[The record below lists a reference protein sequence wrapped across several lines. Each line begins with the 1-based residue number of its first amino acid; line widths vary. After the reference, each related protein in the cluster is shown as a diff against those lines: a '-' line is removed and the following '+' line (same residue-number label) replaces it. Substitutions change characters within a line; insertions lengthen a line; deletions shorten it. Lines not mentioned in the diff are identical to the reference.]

1 MLNLRVL
8 AVLVLIPLAFALEAF
23 GNPTVTFTAGNEDW
37 GAIHRQMGATG
48 KNGYRPMTSRA
59 YQSSAKFHSR
69 ALNSY
74 GTECQQVP
82 VETARE
88 HLTQIQSSVAAVKK
102 EIKKIDPETAEKAG
116 IQEHVAAITKQLA
129 ECEKMC
135 SMADKAIA
143 GEKVE
148 NAAICT
154 HCTSIEKQLA
164 IIRKE
169 EDAMLKKLGIT
180 IPDEHADHKDHE
192 HDAKK

>member
-1 MLNLRVL
+1 MLNFRVL
-8 AVLVLIPLAFALEAF
+8 SGLLLLPMVFAL
-23 GNPTVTFTAGNEDW
+23 GTVGHSPVASAAGYEDW
-37 GAIHRQMGATG
+37 NAIHRQMGATG

-59 YQSSAKFHSR
+59 YQNSARFHAR

-74 GTECQQVP
+74 GTVVEQVP

-88 HLTQIQSSVAAVKK
+88 HLTQIQTSVAAIKK

-116 IQEHVAAITKQLA
+116 VQENVATILKQLA

-135 SMADKAIA
+135 AMADKAMV

-148 NAAICT
+148 NAAVCT
-154 HCTSIEKQLA
+154 HCASLEKQLA

-180 IPDEHADHKDHE
+180 LPEEHAIHE

>member
-1 MLNLRVL
+1 MLNLRIV
-8 AVLVLIPLAFALEAF
+8 AAALVLIPVVFAAEAAAMHSRS
-23 GNPTVTFTAGNEDW
+23 GGEDW
-37 GAIHRQMGATG
+37 NAIHRQMGATG

-59 YQSSAKFHSR
+59 YQSSARFHSR

-82 VETARE
+82 PETAKE
-88 HLTQIQSSVAAVKK
+88 HLTQIQTNVAAVKK
-102 EIKKIDPETAEKAG
+102 EIKKIDSETAAKAG
-116 IQEHVAAITKQLA
+116 IEENVASIMKQLA

-135 SMADKAIA
+135 GMADKAIA

-148 NAAICT
+148 TVAICA

-164 IIRKE
+164 AIRKE
-169 EDAMLKKLGIT
+169 EDAMLKKLGIS

>member
-1 MLNLRVL
+1 MSNLRVL
-8 AVLVLIPLAFALEAF
+8 AGLVLIPLAFAAEAAASPSPM
-23 GNPTVTFTAGNEDW
+23 GSEDW
-37 GAIHRQMGATG
+37 NAIHRQMGATG

-59 YQSSAKFHSR
+59 YQSSARFHSR

-82 VETARE
+82 AETAKE

-102 EIKKIDPETAEKAG
+102 EIKKIDTETATKAG
-116 IQEHVAAITKQLA
+116 IEENVASIMKQLA

-135 SMADKAIA
+135 GMADKAIT

-148 NAAICT
+148 NAAICA

-164 IIRKE
+164 AIRKE
-169 EDAMLKKLGIT
+169 EDAMLKKLGISL
-180 IPDEHADHKDHE
+180 PEEHTDHKDHE
-192 HDAKK
+192 QDAKK

>member
-1 MLNLRVL
+1 MSTLRIL
-8 AVLVLIPLAFALEAF
+8 AGLLLIPLALGAES
-23 GNPTVTFTAGNEDW
+23 TASPSAMGSEDW
-37 GAIHRQMGATG
+37 KATHRQMGATG

-59 YQSSAKFHSR
+59 YQNTARFHSR

-74 GTECQQVP
+74 GTTVQQVP

-102 EIKKIDPETAEKAG
+102 EIKKIDTETATKAG
-116 IQEHVAAITKQLA
+116 IEENVASIMKQLA

-135 SMADKAIA
+135 GMADKAIA

-148 NAAICT
+148 NVAICA

-164 IIRKE
+164 AIRKE
-169 EDAMLKKLGIT
+169 EDAMLKKLGID
-180 IPDEHADHKDHE
+180 IPDEHADHKE
-192 HDAKK
+192 QGLDAKK

>member
-8 AVLVLIPLAFALEAF
+8 AGLLLIPLAFAAEVAASPSPM
-23 GNPTVTFTAGNEDW
+23 GSEDW
-37 GAIHRQMGATG
+37 DAIHRQMGATG

-59 YQSSAKFHSR
+59 YQNSARFHSR

-74 GTECQQVP
+74 GTTVQQVP

-102 EIKKIDPETAEKAG
+102 EIKKIDTETAAKAG
-116 IQEHVAAITKQLA
+116 IEDNVAAIMKQLA

-135 SMADKAIA
+135 SMADKAIT

-164 IIRKE
+164 VIRKE

-192 HDAKK
+192 QDAKK

>member
-8 AVLVLIPLAFALEAF
+8 AGLLLIPLAFATEVVASPSPI
-23 GNPTVTFTAGNEDW
+23 GSEDW
-37 GAIHRQMGATG
+37 DAIHRQMGATG

-59 YQSSAKFHSR
+59 YQSSARFHSR

-74 GTECQQVP
+74 GTLVQQVP
-82 VETARE
+82 VETARD

-116 IQEHVAAITKQLA
+116 VQENVATILKQLA

-135 SMADKAIA
+135 SMADKAIT

-164 IIRKE
+164 VIRKE
-169 EDAMLKKLGIT
+169 EDAMLKKLGISL
-180 IPDEHADHKDHE
+180 PGEHADHKDHE

>member
-8 AVLVLIPLAFALEAF
+8 AGLLLIPLAFATEVVASPSPI
-23 GNPTVTFTAGNEDW
+23 GSEDW
-37 GAIHRQMGATG
+37 DAIHRQMGATG

-59 YQSSAKFHSR
+59 YQSSARFHSR

-74 GTECQQVP
+74 GTLVQQVP
-82 VETARE
+82 VETARD

-116 IQEHVAAITKQLA
+116 VQENVATILKQLA

-135 SMADKAIA
+135 SMADKAIT

-164 IIRKE
+164 VIRKE
-169 EDAMLKKLGIT
+169 EDAMLKNLVISLPG
-180 IPDEHADHKDHE
+180 EHADHKDHE

>member
-8 AVLVLIPLAFALEAF
+8 AGLLLIPLAFAAEAVASPSPM
-23 GNPTVTFTAGNEDW
+23 GSEDW
-37 GAIHRQMGATG
+37 NAIHRQMGATG

-59 YQSSAKFHSR
+59 YQSSARFHSR

-82 VETARE
+82 AETAKE

-102 EIKKIDPETAEKAG
+102 EIKKIDTETATKAG
-116 IQEHVAAITKQLA
+116 IEENVASIMKQLA

-135 SMADKAIA
+135 GMAEKAIA

-148 NAAICT
+148 NVAICA

-164 IIRKE
+164 AIRKE
-169 EDAMLKKLGIT
+169 EEAMLKKLGIS

>member
-1 MLNLRVL
+1 MSNLRVL
-8 AVLVLIPLAFALEAF
+8 AGLVLIPLAFAAEAAASPSPM
-23 GNPTVTFTAGNEDW
+23 GSEDW
-37 GAIHRQMGATG
+37 NAIHRQMGATG

-59 YQSSAKFHSR
+59 YQSSARFHSR

-82 VETARE
+82 AETAKE

-102 EIKKIDPETAEKAG
+102 EIKKIDTETATKAG
-116 IQEHVAAITKQLA
+116 IEENVASIMKQLA

-135 SMADKAIA
+135 GMADKAITS
-143 GEKVE
+143 EKVE

-164 IIRKE
+164 AIRKE
-169 EDAMLKKLGIT
+169 EDAMLKKLGISL
-180 IPDEHADHKDHE
+180 PEEHTDHKDHE
-192 HDAKK
+192 QDAKK

>member
-8 AVLVLIPLAFALEAF
+8 AGLLLIPLAFATEVVASPSPI
-23 GNPTVTFTAGNEDW
+23 GSEDW
-37 GAIHRQMGATG
+37 DAIHRQMGATG

-59 YQSSAKFHSR
+59 YQSSARFHSR

-74 GTECQQVP
+74 GTLVQQVP
-82 VETARE
+82 VETARD

-116 IQEHVAAITKQLA
+116 VQENVATILKQLA

-135 SMADKAIA
+135 SMADKAIT

-154 HCTSIEKQLA
+154 HCTPIEKQLA
-164 IIRKE
+164 VIRKE
-169 EDAMLKKLGIT
+169 EDAMLKKLGISL
-180 IPDEHADHKDHE
+180 PGEHADHKDHE

>member
-8 AVLVLIPLAFALEAF
+8 AGLLLIPLAFATEVVASPSPI
-23 GNPTVTFTAGNEDW
+23 GSEDW
-37 GAIHRQMGATG
+37 DAIHRQMGATG

-59 YQSSAKFHSR
+59 YQSSARFHSR

-74 GTECQQVP
+74 GTLVQQVP
-82 VETARE
+82 VETARD

-102 EIKKIDPETAEKAG
+102 EIKKIDPETSEKAG
-116 IQEHVAAITKQLA
+116 VQENVATILKQLA

-135 SMADKAIA
+135 SMADKAIT

-164 IIRKE
+164 VIRKE
-169 EDAMLKKLGIT
+169 EDAMLKKLGISL
-180 IPDEHADHKDHE
+180 PGEHADHKDHE